1 MKKKKITKTNMRRKM
16 RKYRQKHIVMCIY
29 NQFPISNFQFPIS
42 KMETQTQ
49 TQNKKVSYL
58 RTDNDTIINEK
69 AIKWVQKINECLYVC
84 TKSNG
89 CDMIAY
95 TNAHKIS
102 KLNCPKS
109 YQKLNQH
116 FEEK

>member
-1 MKKKKITKTNMRRKM
+1 
-16 RKYRQKHIVMCIY
+16 
-29 NQFPISNFQFPIS
+29 
-42 KMETQTQ
+42 METQP
-49 TQNKKVSYL
+49 QNKNVSYL

-102 KLNCPKS
+102 KLNCPES
-109 YQKLNQH
+109 YRKLNQH